1 MIKVRFDNKKFN
13 KQMKNIVDY
22 STGFTEGIQNGK
34 SEFLKLLG
42 ADVSEIASQFIDTN
56 ARVSPSTLH
65 HVYEWYKNGS
75 PEARLFDIDYTV
87 SNIGLSFISNFK
99 QSSTVSRGS
108 TEPFR
113 NKADIMENGTR
124 VVIRPRFAD
133 ALRFEVDGEVVYTK
147 KPVVVENPGGN
158 TQGEFEKAFDM
169 FFGRYF
175 TQAFLQNSNLKK
187 YFENPIVYKKN
198 LRKGMRGGR
207 STGLSTGYRWVV
219 NAKVAG

>member
-1 MIKVRFDNKKFN
+1 
-13 KQMKNIVDY
+13 
-22 STGFTEGIQNGK
+22 
-34 SEFLKLLG
+34 
-42 ADVSEIASQFIDTN
+42 
-56 ARVSPSTLH
+56 
-65 HVYEWYKNGS
+65 
-75 PEARLFDIDYTV
+75 
-87 SNIGLSFISNFK
+87 
-99 QSSTVSRGS
+99 
-108 TEPFR
+108 
-113 NKADIMENGTR
+113 MENGTR
-124 VVIRPRFAD
+124 VIIKPRFAD

-175 TQAFLQNSNLKK
+175 TQAFLKSSNLGQ

-198 LRKGMRGGR
+198 LRKGMRSGR

>member
-1 MIKVRFDNKKFN
+1 MIKARFDNKKFN
-13 KQMKNIVDY
+13 NQMKNLINY
-22 STGFTEGIQNGK
+22 STGFTEGVQNGK

-42 ADVSEIASQFIDTN
+42 ADVSEMASQFIDTN

-87 SNIGLSFISNFK
+87 SNMGLSFISNFK
-99 QSSTVSRGS
+99 QSSTVGQGS

-113 NKADIMENGTR
+113 NKAEIMENGTR
-124 VVIRPRFAD
+124 VIIKPRFAD

-175 TQAFLQNSNLKK
+175 TQAFLKSSNLGQ

-198 LRKGMRGGR
+198 LRKGMRSGR

>member
-1 MIKVRFDNKKFN
+1 
-13 KQMKNIVDY
+13 MKNLINY
-22 STGFTEGIQNGK
+22 STGFTEGVQNGK

-42 ADVSEIASQFIDTN
+42 ADVSEMASQFIDTN

-87 SNIGLSFISNFK
+87 SNMGLSFISNFK
-99 QSSTVSRGS
+99 QSSTVGQGS

-113 NKADIMENGTR
+113 NKAEIMENGTR
-124 VVIRPRFAD
+124 VIIKPRFAD

-175 TQAFLQNSNLKK
+175 TQAFLKSSNLGQ

-198 LRKGMRGGR
+198 LRKGMRSGR